1 MDENRSEAFPVEEP
15 LRNEEEK
22 EFEKECGKE
31 TDEAC
36 DVGVPDGR
44 AEECTDGCE
53 NGESVGEGP
62 VRAPSDAP
70 AAPLRREEEESAES
84 LHLNTENRVA
94 RERAYEE
101 LKEFFEL
108 FPEVGFSEIP
118 RSVRESDLPLS
129 AAYALYEKR
138 ARNLALSAERE
149 NEKNRSRSAGR
160 LSSGGEIPYTQD
172 EVRRMTQDE
181 VRKNFDAVMRSVK
194 LW

>member
-1 MDENRSEAFPVEEP
+1 MDENRSEALPIGEP
-15 LRNEEEK
+15 SRNEEEK
-22 EFEKECGKE
+22 EFEQECGKE

-36 DVGVPDGR
+36 DVGVSDGR

-53 NGESVGEGP
+53 NNESVAEGA

-70 AAPLRREEEESAES
+70 VTSLRREEEERADP
-84 LHLNTENRVA
+84 LHLNTDDRVA
-94 RERAYEE
+94 RERAYDE

-118 RSVRESDLPLS
+118 RSVRESDLPLP
-129 AAYALYEKR
+129 AAYAIYER
-138 ARNLALSAERE
+138 RERNLALSAERE

-160 LSSGGEIPYTQD
+160 LSSGGEITYTQD

-181 VRKNFDAVMRSVK
+181 VRNNFDAVMRSIK

>member
-1 MDENRSEAFPVEEP
+1 MEENRSEAFLTEEP
-15 LRNEEEK
+15 PRNEEEK
-22 EFEKECGKE
+22 EFEEECGKE
-31 TDEAC
+31 IDEAC
-36 DVGVPDGR
+36 DVGVSDRR
-44 AEECTDGCE
+44 AEACTGGCE
-53 NGESVGEGP
+53 NGESVGEGA
-62 VRAPSDAP
+62 VRAPSDTP
-70 AAPLRREEEESAES
+70 LAPLRREEAEREKP
-84 LHLNTENRVA
+84 LHLNAEDRVA
-94 RERAYEE
+94 RDRAYEE
-101 LKEFFEL
+101 LREFFEL

-118 RSVRESDLPLS
+118 LSVRESDLPLS
-129 AAYALYEKR
+129 AAYALYERR